1 MAGRGREYEVSFK
14 LDAELESSFKRSFGQ
29 AADGLE
35 NIDRELRELSRSGNF
50 GKMSREVEQFDRE
63 IRNAEKGSRNFGDT
77 LKRVAEYS
85 GAFAIVQGVEDS
97 IKNIGSTIL
106 EFDDSMAQLEASTGV
121 SKAEMA
127 EMEQIAKDL
136 YEIPL
141 GEGFA
146 DISNSIA
153 TVRQVS
159 KLTGDELEN
168 MSREAMVFRE
178 VFGEDIKESVKAS
191 DTMMK
196 NFGITSTESFNL
208 LAQGAQQGLN
218 KSNELLDSANE
229 YAPQF
234 AALGFT
240 ANEMFD
246 IFGAGLEA
254 GAFNLDKV
262 GDSVKEFNIR
272 LKDGSDATYDALAEL
287 FAPDNIVEWTDAL
300 TKGGKKSTQY
310 MELVSKVGNETA
322 DIMLG
327 KLKKGGKQASDT
339 FTILGSIMGEGA
351 NILEGLSSGSV
362 KGSDAMQMVITKL
375 QEIEDPLARNQI
387 GVALFGTQFEDVEA
401 SVIQAMGTARSQ
413 FDMTKQTM
421 EEIEAI
427 RFDTIGK
434 DWQSL
439 GRQLMT
445 ELVLPIAEDLMPT
458 LERLADWA
466 VDNKDLIKF
475 LALATP
481 AALIG
486 KNALSIASSFFQ
498 VENAAGKAGR
508 GVGGAN
514 TLLGKFGSTL
524 GFFTNPV
531 GLAVG
536 AVGLLT
542 TGVLAYKK
550 HQEEARDALI
560 NMGESLQ
567 EANRQYDEVAK
578 KADSTNSL
586 VEEYRR
592 LDDVVR
598 NNTDA
603 SRDLTTEQ
611 ERLAEITA
619 ELHALHPNTVTQYE
633 IENGLTR
640 EKQDLLKQEVT
651 AEQELARLKREREV
665 LEQERN
671 LPKLEKEISKLQE
684 QSEVLLEQKEALDA
698 AVPAFKDFQAQLQ
711 NILKAEPTDERAVQ
725 LENLRIKANEVGEAV
740 GKSFAHLGPG
750 MLDGATDDL
759 IARRIAA
766 WDDYI
771 SKTED
776 LATARASYEEL
787 YNSQKELIELDLGTT
802 LQQQADNFKNL
813 TTEEQ
818 TRFASAL
825 QAVSDLN
832 QQMELM
838 PSEKTINFR
847 MVYSQIGGWGPG
859 GPKLDTSIFDRQYA
873 DGGYADQASIFGEA
887 GPEMAIPLNNKPRS
901 QRLLDET
908 NRLMGRNPDGSRP
921 DAGAADNYPVYS
933 EVPRE
938 LLVQHT
944 LDPQIQELLES
955 SNRPKDFEVQASS
968 AGPLELQVH
977 ESPNQRLMEAA
988 TQLMESAFSQSQG
1001 DAGGTTITFAP
1012 VITVPGGSQGDVDRV
1027 AQAVQPTYEQFK
1039 LYMRRLAQED
1049 RRLSFHG

>member
-1 MAGRGREYEVSFK
+1 
-14 LDAELESSFKRSFGQ
+14 
-29 AADGLE
+29 
-35 NIDRELRELSRSGNF
+35 
-50 GKMSREVEQFDRE
+50 MSREVEQFDRE

-97 IKNIGSTIL
+97 IKNIGSAIL

-246 IFGAGLEA
+246 IFAAGLDA

-310 MELVSKVGNETA
+310 LELVSKVGKETA
-322 DIMLG
+322 DIMVG

-387 GVALFGTQFEDVEA
+387 GVALFGTQFEDVEQA
-401 SVIQAMGTARSQ
+401 VINSMGSARSQ
-413 FDMTKQTM
+413 FDMTKATM

-486 KNALSIASSFFQ
+486 KNALSIASGFFQ

-508 GVGGAN
+508 GVGGA
-514 TLLGKFGSTL
+514 TTTLGKFGTAL

-531 GLAVG
+531 GIAVG

-542 TGVLAYKK
+542 AGVLAYKE
-550 HQEEARDALI
+550 HQDKAREALLNMDESLNEAFRDFSAVSEQRDRTAELTTEYDRLNAKIKDSATPAVELEEARRKI
-560 NMGESLQ
+560 Q
-567 EANRQYDEVAK
+567 
-578 KADSTNSL
+578 L
-586 VEEYRR
+586 V
-592 LDDVVR
+592 
-598 NNTDA
+598 
-603 SRDLTTEQ
+603 
-611 ERLAEITA
+611 
-619 ELHALHPNTVTQYE
+619 
-633 IENGLTR
+633 
-640 EKQDLLKQEVT
+640 
-651 AEQELARLKREREV
+651 EQELIALNPEILRAEDAKSDRFREQIDLANELQDVRWKMEKRD
-665 LEQERN
+665 
-671 LPKLEKEISKLQE
+671 LEKEVMDGQYKL
-684 QSEVLLEQKEALDA
+684 
-698 AVPAFKDFQAQLQ
+698 PQLQ
-711 NILKAEPTDERAVQ
+711 NEYEK
-725 LENLRIKANEVGEAV
+725 
-740 GKSFAHLGPG
+740 
-750 MLDGATDDL
+750 L
-759 IARRIAA
+759 IAEHAKYEESYAQAQEAFLQYSKFVERQQDIIATSSSDVEQA
-766 WDDYI
+766 
-771 SKTED
+771 ERLRD
-776 LATARASYEEL
+776 LAREISEATGHDYSGNWANLAVEMKSLYESSDKFYNKMTDAESDIDDALASFQAIYD
-787 YNSQKELIELDLGTT
+787 SQQALIELDLGGT
-802 LQQQADNFKNL
+802 LEDQAAKFHTL
-813 TTEEQ
+813 TEAEK
-818 TRFASAL
+818 TRFNEAF
-825 QAVSDLN
+825 VSLSNLKTELN
-832 QQMELM
+832 ML
-838 PSEKTINFR
+838 PTEKTVNVTVAYQNLGISPH
-847 MVYSQIGGWGPG
+847 MTL
-859 GPKLDTSIFDRQYA
+859 PKA
-873 DGGYADQASIFGEA
+873 KGYAEGGIASEPSIFGEA
-887 GPEMAIPLNNKPRS
+887 GPEMAIPLDDRPRS
-901 QRLLDET
+901 HWLLDET

-921 DAGAADNYPVYS
+921 DAGAVDNYPVYS

-938 LLVQHT
+938 LWVQHT

-955 SNRPKDFEVQASS
+955 NNRLSDFGVQSTDV
-968 AGPLELQVH
+968 GPMELQVN
-977 ESPNQRLMEAA
+977 ESPNQRLLEAA
-988 TQLMESAFSQSQG
+988 TQLMESAFSPTRG
-1001 DAGGTTITFAP
+1001 DAGNTTITFAP